1 MSNEVSAIEVLPFC
15 FFIQPNA
22 MKKSHLISQLNPV
35 PKEVLAKTNKIFP
48 DQFAQTVPH
57 ASRERHV
64 TRGHAYVPYRN
75 FGQKC
80 QEATDS
86 GNKEQTDSV

>member
-1 MSNEVSAIEVLPFC
+1 MWNENWMSNEVSAIEVLPFC
-15 FFIQPNA
+15 FFIQPN
-22 MKKSHLISQLNPV
+22 
-35 PKEVLAKTNKIFP
+35 TNKIFP